1 MKKVLEPQDSIDNM
15 HGTLQ
20 GRYDQILKF
29 QNPELWQ
36 KTASGGA
43 SFQNSN
49 REAFLDYLESGVRM
63 KAKAVSLK
71 SDSRK
76 RAATVEGTEVKG

>member
-1 MKKVLEPQDSIDNM
+1 MKKVLESQDSIDNM

-36 KTASGGA
+36 KTANGGA
-43 SFQNSN
+43 SF
-49 REAFLDYLESGVRM
+49 
-63 KAKAVSLK
+63 
-71 SDSRK
+71 
-76 RAATVEGTEVKG
+76 